1 MAKMSGASGWH
12 RVHADGR
19 GATWRGTMKSSNFQQ
34 KSARAFKPK
43 PLTVEQETAIDALLQ
58 GKSDREAAEIAGCTR
73 WSVQSWR
80 NHHPLFMAT
89 LHQRR
94 ETLFSGAVDRMRSL
108 LGKALDNVAGAIE
121 AGDVKAS
128 FELLKATAVWGHAPP
143 PGELDPAK
151 ILDDIVM
158 RLLAKEKLPGSMDD
172 LLIKLHNSSP
182 EKDRREQE
190 IRDELLAEYGE
201 A

>member
-1 MAKMSGASGWH
+1 MNA
-12 RVHADGR
+12 R
-19 GATWRGTMKSSNFQQ
+19 NFQQ
-34 KSARAFKPK
+34 KSAARTFKPK

-73 WSVQSWR
+73 WSVQGWR
-80 NHHPLFMAT
+80 TSHPLFMAT

-94 ETLFSGAVDRMRSL
+94 ETLFSGAVDRLRSL
-108 LGKALDNVAGAIE
+108 LGKALDNIAGAIE
-121 AGDVKAS
+121 GGEVKAS
-128 FELLKATAVWGHAPP
+128 FELLKAVGLYGFMPP
-143 PGELDPAK
+143 QGEMDPAK

-172 LLIKLHNSSP
+172 LLSKLHHSSP

-190 IRDELLAEYGE
+190 IREALYAEYGE
-201 A
+201 ADA